1 MLWFENKNKTASLST
16 RIRLARNL
24 KNVPFP
30 SRLKPSELKNISSS
44 IAKKIKACDFGMKM
58 RMVDMDSLG
67 EVEAYAMVE
76 RHIISPKFAANR
88 EGRMLLLSEDESVS
102 IMLCEEDHIR
112 IQVIKSGLCLK
123 EAYTLAEKIEDTIS
137 KVLDFAYSDSL
148 GFLTECPTNLGTGM
162 RASVM
167 LHLPATESTGELKN
181 LAAAASKIGLTF
193 RGFYGE
199 GSDAKASVY
208 QLSNQISLG
217 VSEENALSN
226 LENIAKQIIER
237 EEKAL
242 EKYNKEA
249 LEDKVYRSLGILKF
263 ARRLDTKEMM
273 THLSALMLG
282 ERAGIIDLKDKV
294 PLIVFITLQ
303 PSMIKRVAGEK
314 EPHERDIYRAEAMRK
329 YFETIG

>member
-1 MLWFENKNKTASLST
+1 MLWFEKKNKTASLST

-24 KNVPFP
+24 KGVPFP
-30 SRLKPSELKNISSS
+30 SRLDKAKLKEVSND
-44 IAKKIKACDFGMKM
+44 IAKKIKSCDLGMKM
-58 RMVDMDSLG
+58 RFVDMETLG

-88 EGRMLLLSEDESVS
+88 EGRVLLLSEDESVS
-102 IMLCEEDHIR
+102 IMIGEEDHLR

-123 EAYTLAEKIEDTIS
+123 EAYAFAEKIEDKLS
-137 KVLDFAYSDSL
+137 EVLEFAFSESL

-181 LAAAASKIGLTF
+181 LASAASKIGLTF

-242 EKYNKEA
+242 SQYNKDA

-273 THLSALMLG
+273 AHLSALMLG
-282 ERAGIIDLKDKV
+282 ERAGIIDLGDKV
-294 PLIVFITLQ
+294 PLSVFITLQ
-303 PSMIKRVAGEK
+303 PSMIKRVAGEM
-314 EPHERDIYRAEAMRK
+314 EPGSRDSYRAKAMRE
-329 YFETIG
+329 YFEQLG